1 MFRKNMKILVALG
14 FTERPK
20 SVLEKAI
27 NIARQFEA
35 EVYVMHV
42 ITEMPKLNF
51 YYDAYKLWEDFRDSA
66 VKETLELMNSY
77 VAKVAGDYE
86 NIEMIID
93 VGEPSV
99 KINARAEELD
109 VDLIIMGHHVRKGI
123 SHVIHQN
130 NCEKVVRFAKKPV
143 LSFYVE
149 EIEAPEEPDPL
160 K

>member
-1 MFRKNMKILVALG
+1 MFKKGMKMLVALG
-14 FTERPK
+14 FTEQPK
-20 SVLEKAI
+20 AVLAKAI
-27 NIARQFEA
+27 EIARQFEA

-66 VKETLELMNSY
+66 VKETLDLMNSY
-77 VAKVAGDYE
+77 IAKVAGDYE
-86 NIEMIID
+86 NIDLIID

-99 KINARAEELD
+99 KINAKAEELD
-109 VDLIIMGHHVRKGI
+109 VDVVVMGHHVRKGI
-123 SHVIHQN
+123 RHVIHQN

-143 LSFYVE
+143 LSFYVDDME
-149 EIEAPEEPDPL
+149 KQES